1 LADESTKLNRIF
13 IGKEYHVSPQGV
25 DADSIRKYALATNE
39 KNPRYLGTESA
50 VELAIPPIYPVVFL
64 PDVLSQLRDDSEGM
78 NFNILRAVHA
88 DQKMRWR
95 GTLKPGDKVHTTAKI
110 ANIETRGV
118 NEILDLLIH
127 MKRDDDIVVEIDYR
141 ILVRGEKKAGER
153 KPSVPDSEPK
163 KGKVLVKHESIVTA
177 DQGVRYAEASGDH
190 NPIHKSDEIAQSVGL
205 PRSILHG
212 LCTMALASQAVVE
225 GLLEGDPKRL
235 KSIGVRFSRPV
246 LMNQTLTTE
255 VYDGGVNKEG
265 LHVVYFETRD
275 EADTLVLTHGTA
287 EYSDY

>member
-1 LADESTKLNRIF
+1 MADESTKLNRIF
-13 IGKEYHVSPQGV
+13 IGKEYHVGPQVV
-25 DADSIRKYALATNE
+25 DAESIRKYALATNE
-39 KNPRYLGTESA
+39 KNPRYLGTESDY
-50 VELAIPPIYPVVFL
+50 ELTIPPIYPVVFL
-64 PDVLSQLRDDSEGM
+64 PDVLSQLRDDSEEM

-95 GTLKPGDKVHTTAKI
+95 GTLKPGDEVHTTAKI

-190 NPIHKSDEIAQSVGL
+190 NPIHKSDEIAQSAGL
-205 PRSILHG
+205 PRAILHG
-212 LCTMALASQAVVE
+212 LCTMALASQAIVD
-225 GLLEGDPKRL
+225 GLLDGNPERL
-235 KSIGVRFSRPV
+235 KSMSVRFSRPV
-246 LMNQTLTTE
+246 LLDQTLTTD
-255 VYDGGVNKEG
+255 VYEGGTNEEG
-265 LHVVYFETRD
+265 RHVVHFETRD
-275 EADTLVLTHGTA
+275 EKDTPVLILGTA
-287 EYSDY
+287 EYSD